1 MNNQI
6 EELTIDANGPQRSG
20 LATAALIASLI
31 ICCPV
36 TTIIGPIL
44 GIISLVS
51 MRGKPHV
58 SGKGF
63 AWTAII
69 VGVIAT
75 VIWAFAGM
83 FIGKMAVQFI
93 EKSGEVT
100 TLTIQAGYDGDYE
113 TFRDGLARNAAEVSD
128 EEIKTFIDELKTR
141 YGKFDSASLNMEG
154 DAGAQGA
161 SGPNTAATPIR
172 FLFESTDVIG
182 EVVFEVIPGED
193 FEINLYIHSFKIIDA
208 KDGNILFP
216 KGSPSVSTEQ
226 TSDVSATT
234 DAPETTDTP

>member
-1 MNNQI
+1 MNDHI
-6 EELTIDANGPQRSG
+6 EDIGLDTSVPKRSG

-31 ICCPV
+31 ICCPL
-36 TTIIGPIL
+36 TTIVGPIL

-51 MRGKPHV
+51 LRGKPNV

-83 FIGKMAVQFI
+83 FIGNMAIQFI

-100 TLTIQAGYDGDYE
+100 TSTIQAGYDGDYE
-113 TFRDGLARNAAEVSD
+113 TFRKGLARNAVAVSD

-154 DAGAQGA
+154 EANAMGG
-161 SGPNTAATPIR
+161 SSPNTSVTPMR
-172 FLFESTDVIG
+172 FLFESTDIVG
-182 EVVFEVIPGED
+182 DVVFDVRILD
-193 FEINLYIHSFKIIDA
+193 DLEINLFIHSIKILDA
-208 KDGNILFP
+208 KNGDIAFP
-216 KGSPSVSTEQ
+216 KGST
-226 TSDVSATT
+226 SATT
-234 DAPETTDTP
+234 EQKSDATEPADAP